1 MTAVLQPSR
10 VAVVPLLAN
19 FDVELLTVTA
29 RPVVSGAVVLAVRG
43 EVDSCTSPLLKI
55 RLLEH
60 VRPTDPP
67 LVIDLTDVSFL
78 GAAGLTVLVTVRE
91 AAMAAG
97 IALCLV
103 GCTRP
108 VLLPLKVTGLDGV
121 FDICPDI
128 AHALLRLGCGP
139 DG

>member
-1 MTAVLQPSR
+1 MTAVLQHSR
-10 VAVVPLLAN
+10 VTAVPPSPRPDA
-19 FDVELLTVTA
+19 ELLTVTA
-29 RPVVSGAVVLAVRG
+29 RPIVSGAVVLVVRG
-43 EVDSCTSPLLKI
+43 EVDLVTGPPLKI

-60 VRPTDPP
+60 VRPTGPP
-67 LVIDLTDVSFL
+67 LVIDLSDVIFL

-97 IALCLV
+97 VVLCLV
-103 GCTRP
+103 GRTRP
-108 VLLPLKVTGLDGV
+108 VLLPLHITGLDGV

>member
-10 VAVVPLLAN
+10 VTAVLPSLRP
-19 FDVELLTVTA
+19 DVELLTVTA
-29 RPVVSGAVVLAVRG
+29 RSIVSGAVVLAVRG
-43 EVDSCTSPLLKI
+43 EVDLITGPPLKT
-55 RLLEH
+55 RLLAH
-60 VRPTDPP
+60 VRQTGPP
-67 LVIDLTDVSFL
+67 LVIDLTDVSLL

-97 IALCLV
+97 VALCLV
-103 GCTRP
+103 GRTRP
-108 VLLPLKVTGLDGV
+108 VLLPLHVTGLDGV